1 MLREMFSPIGAPS
14 EEDKEIDWLGDL
26 KFFIDNDERLLSQYL
41 FPAVKK
47 HSGYQGHPEA
57 YKFYMK
63 PVERCLEAYC
73 DKYSVEDAQ
82 EKFPKENLIELAKKI
97 CSEQE
102 RHMQKGD
109 YDNR

>member
-1 MLREMFSPIGAPS
+1 MFSPIGAPN
-14 EEDKEIDWLGDL
+14 EEDKEIDWMGDL

-47 HSGYQGHPEA
+47 HTGYVGNENA
-57 YKFYMK
+57 YKLYLK
-63 PVERCLEAYC
+63 PIEHCLGEYC
-73 DKYSVEDAQ
+73 DKYNVEDVQ
-82 EKFPKENLIELAKKI
+82 EKFPKEHLIELAKKI

-109 YDNR
+109 YDN